1 MGVELYH
8 MTMETT
14 MEDKTDLTKYQK
26 KDDQITSGIASNGT
40 MIHEL
45 KERVK
50 ELNCFYRITKIIRN
64 SKLSID
70 EALQEIVKVIPPAW
84 QYPDQTCVRI
94 YLEGREFKTDNFQ
107 ATQWNQVS
115 DLVVDEK
122 KIGVLEIFYLEE
134 RPQANEGPFLTEERK
149 LIDAIAD
156 LLSKFIEERRI
167 KEELERQRQKLD
179 FVEKMMKF
187 EGETTEKTKSRDKK
201 QDWEVILDLL
211 AKTDS
216 RTLLRLTRK
225 MAYHLYRMENEKIT
239 NLLIKISPD
248 DSDSAAVN
256 WRGVN
261 MPNPRDDL
269 NTFLTI
275 QKQVFNI
282 AKESI
287 PADVISTLFANWM
300 RQDKARPLLLMSQK
314 SGIPLVE
321 IAAELNR
328 FSDQE
333 DLDTSISPEDKMS
346 IKTALI
352 RRFFAERLEYV
363 NVAKTAFE
371 LKDFITIIEHMVGPA
386 QGSGKLGG
394 KASGVLLA
402 EKLIKEE
409 MKKNPV
415 LKNINFPM
423 NSDTVLSFI
432 HYNDLDEVSHVK
444 YLDPLEI
451 RQEQPF
457 LEQIFK
463 TATFPFEIV
472 EGLRKVIR
480 DFKDKPIIVRSSSL
494 LEDNFGYA
502 FSGKYK
508 SMFVPNIGTEEERLH
523 ALMNAITEVYAST
536 FSPDPIEYRRERGL
550 LDFNEE
556 MGILIQEVVGTQVGP
571 YFMPTFAGVAFS
583 RNEFR
588 WSPRIMRED
597 GMIRIVPGLGTRAVD
612 RVGNDYPILISPKRP
627 NLLVNTLVEERVKYS
642 PRFMDV
648 INTETGMI
656 ETVDAVQ
663 VLKKYFDEFPK
674 ITDIISI
681 HDHGRLTN
689 ASKILMNP
697 ENADIVV
704 TFQHLFEKTDFLEK
718 IKQILGLLE
727 QKIGVPV
734 DVEFASKGD
743 QLYILQ
749 CRPQSQS
756 RGIERKPIPKDVP
769 EDRKIFFTK
778 KYVTTGNIENIEYI
792 VYVVAEEYTN
802 LSKREQMQKVAKIVS
817 ELNIKLP
824 RRKFILIGPGR
835 WGSRGDIK
843 LGVPVRYGDINNC
856 SLIVEIAKEKGGYT
870 PELSFGTHFFQDLV
884 ESNIRYLP
892 LYPDQADNI
901 FNEQVLLDMD
911 NKLSKILQGY
921 KNFEDVVK
929 VINVSDILPGGTLS
943 VIMDGEVNEALAYLK
958 PADHLTWRTMKIEEI
973 AQALD
978 PDLYGIQG
986 VYLIGSTKDG
996 SAGPTSDIDLLVHFK
1011 GTEEQKDKLMAW
1023 FDEWGKKLAEENKE
1037 RTGFES
1043 DSLLDVHIITD
1054 EDIKKK
1060 SSWAS
1065 HITSP
1070 YQTVR
1075 KITLKKER

>member
-1 MGVELYH
+1 MNDRTENIKH
-8 MTMETT
+8 P
-14 MEDKTDLTKYQK
+14 K
-26 KDDQITSGIASNGT
+26 KDDQNTTAVASNGT

-50 ELNCFYRITKIIRN
+50 ELNCFYRITKIVRN
-64 SKLSID
+64 SKLSTD
-70 EALQEIVKVIPPAW
+70 EALQEVVKVIPPAW
-84 QYPDQTCVRI
+84 QHPAYACARI
-94 YLEGREFKTDNFQ
+94 TLNGREFQTENFQ
-107 ATQWNQVS
+107 KTQWVLGS
-115 DLVVDEK
+115 DIAIDDT
-122 KIGVLEIFYLEE
+122 KIGILEVYYLEE
-134 RPQANEGPFLTEERK
+134 CSLENEGPFLTEERK

-156 LLSKFIEERRI
+156 LLGKFIEERRM
-167 KEELERQRQKLD
+167 KEELEQSRKKLIY
-179 FVEKMMKF
+179 VEKMMKA
-187 EGETTEKTKSRDKK
+187 EGEPTARTKSHEMK

-211 AKTDS
+211 AKTDP

-239 NLLIKISPD
+239 NLMNKITPV
-248 DSDSAAVN
+248 DSDSAAVD

-261 MPNPRDDL
+261 MPNQRQDL
-269 NTFLTI
+269 DSVLSI
-275 QKQVFNI
+275 QKQVFEI

-314 SGIPLVE
+314 TGISLVE
-321 IAAELNR
+321 ITAELNR
-328 FSDQE
+328 FFDQTDFE
-333 DLDTSISPEDKMS
+333 TAISPEDKMS

-352 RRFFAERLEYV
+352 RRFFTERLEYV

-371 LKDFITIIEHMVGPA
+371 LEDFANILEHMVGPA

-409 MKKNPV
+409 MKKDTV
-415 LKNINFPM
+415 LTNIAFPM
-423 NSDTVLSFI
+423 NWYITSDTILSFI
-432 HYNDLDEVSHVK
+432 HYNDLDEVTHVK

-463 TATFPFEIV
+463 NSSFPFEII
-472 EGLRKVIR
+472 EGLKKIVR
-480 DFKDKPIIVRSSSL
+480 DFEDKPLIVRSSSL

-508 SMFVPNIGTEEERLH
+508 SLFVPNIGTEDERLH

-571 YFMPTFAGVAFS
+571 YFMPTYAGVAFS

-588 WSPRIMRED
+588 WSPRITRED

-612 RVGNDYPILISPKRP
+612 RVSNDYPILISPKRP

-656 ETVDAVQ
+656 ETVDAAQ
-663 VLKKYFDEFPK
+663 VFKKYFDEFPK
-674 ITDIISI
+674 VIDIVSI

-689 ASKILMNP
+689 MSNILTNP
-697 ENADIVV
+697 EHADLVV
-704 TFQHLFEKTDFLEK
+704 TFQHLFEKTNFLEK
-718 IKQILGLLE
+718 IKRILILLE
-727 QKIGVPV
+727 EKIGVPV
-734 DVEFASKGD
+734 DVEFASNGD

-756 RGIERKPIPKDVP
+756 RDIERKPVPKDIS
-769 EDRKIFFTK
+769 EDQKIFFTK
-778 KYVTTGNIENIEYI
+778 KYVTTGSIENIEYI

-802 LSKREQMQKVAKIVS
+802 LAKREQMQKVAKIIS
-817 ELNIKLP
+817 ELNVKLP
-824 RRKFILIGPGR
+824 KRKFILIGPGR

-856 SLIVEIAKEKGGYT
+856 SLMVEIAKEKGGYT
-870 PELSFGTHFFQDLV
+870 PDLSFGTHFFQDLV
-884 ESNIRYLP
+884 EANIRYLP
-892 LYPDQADNI
+892 LYPDQDDNL
-901 FNEQVLLDMD
+901 FNEQTLLHMD
-911 NKLSKILQGY
+911 NQLSELLQGY
-921 KNFEDVVK
+921 RNFEDVVK
-929 VINVSDILPGGTLS
+929 VIKISDIVPGGTLS
-943 VIMDGEVNEALAYLK
+943 VIMDGEANEALAYVK
-958 PADHLTWRTMKIEEI
+958 PADHLTWRTLKIEEI

-978 PDLYGIQG
+978 PELYGIQG

-1011 GTEEQKDKLMAW
+1011 GSEEQKDKLMAW
-1023 FDEWGKKLAEENKE
+1023 FDEWGKKLAKENKE
-1037 RTGFES
+1037 RTGFET
-1043 DSLLDVHIITD
+1043 DDLLDVHIITD

-1075 KITLKKER
+1075 KITLKKES

>member
-1 MGVELYH
+1 MNDRTENIKH
-8 MTMETT
+8 P
-14 MEDKTDLTKYQK
+14 K
-26 KDDQITSGIASNGT
+26 KDDQNTTAVASNGT

-50 ELNCFYRITKIIRN
+50 ELNCFYRITKIVRN
-64 SKLSID
+64 SKLSTD
-70 EALQEIVKVIPPAW
+70 EALQEVVKVIPPAW
-84 QYPDQTCVRI
+84 QHPACACARI
-94 YLEGREFKTDNFQ
+94 TLNGREFQTENFQ
-107 ATQWNQVS
+107 KTQWVLGS
-115 DLVVDEK
+115 DIAIDDT
-122 KIGVLEIFYLEE
+122 KIGILEVYYLEE
-134 RPQANEGPFLTEERK
+134 CSLENEGPFLTEERK

-156 LLSKFIEERRI
+156 LLGKFIEERRM
-167 KEELERQRQKLD
+167 KEELERSRKKLIY
-179 FVEKMMKF
+179 VEKMMKA
-187 EGETTEKTKSRDKK
+187 EGEPTARTKSHEMK

-211 AKTDS
+211 AKTDP

-239 NLLIKISPD
+239 NLMNKITPV
-248 DSDSAAVN
+248 DSDSAAVD

-261 MPNPRDDL
+261 MPNQRQDL
-269 NTFLTI
+269 DSVLSI
-275 QKQVFNI
+275 QKQVFEI

-314 SGIPLVE
+314 TGISLVE
-321 IAAELNR
+321 ITAELNR
-328 FSDQE
+328 FFDQTDFE
-333 DLDTSISPEDKMS
+333 TAISPEDKMS

-352 RRFFAERLEYV
+352 RRFFTERLEYV

-371 LKDFITIIEHMVGPA
+371 LEDFANILEHMVGPA

-409 MKKNPV
+409 MKKDTV
-415 LKNINFPM
+415 LTNIAFPM
-423 NSDTVLSFI
+423 NWYITSDTILSFI
-432 HYNDLDEVSHVK
+432 HYNDLDEVTHVK

-463 TATFPFEIV
+463 NSSFPFEII
-472 EGLRKVIR
+472 EGLKKIVR
-480 DFKDKPIIVRSSSL
+480 DFEDKPLIVRSSSL

-508 SMFVPNIGTEEERLH
+508 SLFVPNIGTEDERLH

-571 YFMPTFAGVAFS
+571 YFMPTYAGVAFS

-588 WSPRIMRED
+588 WSPRITRED

-612 RVGNDYPILISPKRP
+612 RVSNDYPILISPKRP

-656 ETVDAVQ
+656 ETVDAAQ
-663 VLKKYFDEFPK
+663 VFKKYFDEFPK
-674 ITDIISI
+674 VIDIVSI

-689 ASKILMNP
+689 MSNILTNP
-697 ENADIVV
+697 EHADLVV
-704 TFQHLFEKTDFLEK
+704 TFQHLFEKTNFLEK
-718 IKQILGLLE
+718 IKRILILLE
-727 QKIGVPV
+727 EKIGVPV
-734 DVEFASKGD
+734 DVEFASNGD

-756 RGIERKPIPKDVP
+756 RDIERKPVPKDIS
-769 EDRKIFFTK
+769 EDQKIFFTK
-778 KYVTTGNIENIEYI
+778 KYVTTGSIENIEYI

-802 LSKREQMQKVAKIVS
+802 LAKREQMQKVAKIIS
-817 ELNIKLP
+817 ELNVKLP
-824 RRKFILIGPGR
+824 KRKFILIGPGR

-856 SLIVEIAKEKGGYT
+856 SLMVEIAKEKGGYT
-870 PELSFGTHFFQDLV
+870 PDLSFGTHFFQDLV
-884 ESNIRYLP
+884 EANIRYLP
-892 LYPDQADNI
+892 LYPDQEDNL
-901 FNEQVLLDMD
+901 FNEQTLLHMD
-911 NKLSKILQGY
+911 NQLSELLQGY
-921 KNFEDVVK
+921 RNFEDVVK
-929 VINVSDILPGGTLS
+929 VIKISDIVPGGTLS
-943 VIMDGEVNEALAYLK
+943 VIMDGEANEALAYVK
-958 PADHLTWRTMKIEEI
+958 PADHLTWRTLKIEEI

-978 PDLYGIQG
+978 PELYGIQG

-1023 FDEWGKKLAEENKE
+1023 FDEWGKKLAKENKE
-1037 RTGFES
+1037 RTGFET
-1043 DSLLDVHIITD
+1043 DDLLDVHIITD

-1075 KITLKKER
+1075 KITLKKES

>member
-1 MGVELYH
+1 
-8 MTMETT
+8 MTTEIT
-14 MEDKTDLTKYQK
+14 MTDKSDQTKHLK
-26 KDDQITSGIASNGT
+26 KDDQNEPRIPSNGI

-84 QYPDQTCVRI
+84 QYPESTCVRI
-94 YLEGREFKTDNFQ
+94 CLEGREFKTDNFQ
-107 ATQWNQVS
+107 DTAWKLDS
-115 DLVVDEK
+115 EIIVDEK

-134 RPQANEGPFLTEERK
+134 YAPANEGPFLTEERK

-179 FVEKMMKF
+179 YVEKMMKA
-187 EGETTEKTKSRDKK
+187 EGDVSGKLKSEEKK

-211 AKTDS
+211 AKTDP

-225 MAYHLYRMENEKIT
+225 MAYHLYRLQNEKIT
-239 NLLIKISPD
+239 NLLNKIYPD

-261 MPNPRDDL
+261 LPNPKEDL
-269 NTFLTI
+269 ETFLSI
-275 QKQVFNI
+275 QKQVFEI

-300 RQDKARPLLLMSQK
+300 KQDKARPLLLMSQK

-328 FSDQE
+328 FFEQE
-333 DLDTSISPEDKMS
+333 DMETNISPEDKMS

-363 NVAKTAFE
+363 NVAKNTFE
-371 LKDFITIIEHMVGPA
+371 LNDFVTIIEHLVGPA
-386 QGSGKLGG
+386 QGAGKLGG

-409 MKKNPV
+409 MKTNPV
-415 LKNINFPM
+415 LSDINFPM
-423 NSDTVLSFI
+423 SWYITSDTVLSFI

-463 TATFPFEIV
+463 NATFPFEIA
-472 EGLRKVIR
+472 EGLRRIIR
-480 DFKDKPIIVRSSSL
+480 EFKDKPVIVRSSSL

-508 SMFVPNIGTEEERLH
+508 SLFVPNIGTEKERLK
-523 ALMNAITEVYAST
+523 ALMNAVTEVYAST

-556 MGILIQEVVGTQVGP
+556 MGILIQEVVGTQIGP
-571 YFMPTFAGVAFS
+571 YFMPSFAGVAFS

-588 WSPRIMRED
+588 WSPRIQRED

-656 ETVDAVQ
+656 ETVDAVE
-663 VLKKYFDEFPK
+663 LMKKYFDEFPR
-674 ITDIISI
+674 ITDILSI
-681 HDHGRLTN
+681 HDQGRLKN
-689 ASKILMNP
+689 ASNVLLNP
-697 ENADIVV
+697 KDADFVV

-718 IKQILGLLE
+718 MRQILNLLE

-734 DVEFASKGD
+734 DVEFASNGD
-743 QLYILQ
+743 KLYILQ
-749 CRPQSQS
+749 CRPQSQAQ
-756 RGIERKPIPKDVP
+756 GIERKPIPKDIP
-769 EDRKIFFTK
+769 EDRKLFFTK
-778 KYVTTGNIENIEYI
+778 KYVTTGAIENIEYI
-792 VYVVAEEYTN
+792 VYVVPEEYTN
-802 LSKREQMQKVAKIVS
+802 LDKREQMQKVAKIIS
-817 ELNIKLP
+817 ELNLRLP

-843 LGVPVRYGDINNC
+843 LGVPIKYGDINNTT
-856 SLIVEIAKEKGGYT
+856 LMVEIAREKEGYT

-892 LYPDQADNI
+892 LYPGQDDNL
-901 FNEQVLLDMD
+901 FNESSLL
-911 NKLSKILQGY
+911 NTENRLSKILQGY
-921 KNFEDVVK
+921 KNYEDVVK
-929 VINVSDILPGGTLS
+929 VIHVSDLLPGGTLS
-943 VIMDGEVNEALAYLK
+943 IIMDGEANEALAYLK
-958 PADHLTWRTMKIEEI
+958 PADHLTWRTMKIDEI
-973 AQALD
+973 TQAID
-978 PDLYGIQG
+978 PELYGIQG
-986 VYLIGSTKDG
+986 MYLIGSTKDG

-1011 GTEEQKDKLMAW
+1011 GTDEQKDKLMAW
-1023 FDEWGKKLAEENKE
+1023 FDEWGKKLAKENKE
-1037 RTGFES
+1037 RTGY
-1043 DSLLDVHIITD
+1043 DTDGLLDVHIITD
-1054 EDIKKK
+1054 EDIRKK

-1075 KITLKKER
+1075 KLTLKKEG

>member
-1 MGVELYH
+1 MNDRTENIKH
-8 MTMETT
+8 P
-14 MEDKTDLTKYQK
+14 K
-26 KDDQITSGIASNGT
+26 KDDQNTTAVASNGT

-50 ELNCFYRITKIIRN
+50 ELNCFYRITKIVRN
-64 SKLSID
+64 SKLSTD
-70 EALQEIVKVIPPAW
+70 EALQEVVKVIPPAW
-84 QYPDQTCVRI
+84 QHPAYTCARI
-94 YLEGREFKTDNFQ
+94 TLNGREFQTENFQ
-107 ATQWNQVS
+107 KTQWVLGS
-115 DLVVDEK
+115 DIAIDDT
-122 KIGVLEIFYLEE
+122 KIGILEVYYLEE
-134 RPQANEGPFLTEERK
+134 CSLENEGPFLTEERK

-156 LLSKFIEERRI
+156 LLGKFIEERRI
-167 KEELERQRQKLD
+167 KEELEQSRKKLIY
-179 FVEKMMKF
+179 VEKMMKA
-187 EGETTEKTKSRDKK
+187 EGEPTARTKSHEMK

-211 AKTDS
+211 AKTDP

-239 NLLIKISPD
+239 NLMNKITPV
-248 DSDSAAVN
+248 DSDSAAVD

-261 MPNPRDDL
+261 MPNQRQDL
-269 NTFLTI
+269 DSVLSI
-275 QKQVFNI
+275 QKQVFEI

-314 SGIPLVE
+314 TGISLVE
-321 IAAELNR
+321 ITAELNR
-328 FSDQE
+328 FFDQTDFE
-333 DLDTSISPEDKMS
+333 TAISPEDKMS

-352 RRFFAERLEYV
+352 RRFFTERLEYV

-371 LKDFITIIEHMVGPA
+371 LEDFANILEHMVGPA

-409 MKKNPV
+409 MKKDTV
-415 LKNINFPM
+415 LTNIAFPM
-423 NSDTVLSFI
+423 NWYITSDTILSFI
-432 HYNDLDEVSHVK
+432 HYNDLDEVTHVK

-463 TATFPFEIV
+463 NSSFPFEII
-472 EGLRKVIR
+472 EGLKKIVR
-480 DFKDKPIIVRSSSL
+480 DFEDKPLIVRSSSL

-508 SMFVPNIGTEEERLH
+508 SLFVPNIGTEDERLH

-571 YFMPTFAGVAFS
+571 YFMPTYAGVAFS

-588 WSPRIMRED
+588 WSPRITRED

-612 RVGNDYPILISPKRP
+612 RVSNDYPILISPKRP

-656 ETVDAVQ
+656 ETVDASQ
-663 VLKKYFDEFPK
+663 VFKKYFDEFPK
-674 ITDIISI
+674 VIDIVSI

-689 ASKILMNP
+689 MSNILTNP
-697 ENADIVV
+697 EHADLVV
-704 TFQHLFEKTDFLEK
+704 TFQHLFEKTNFLEK
-718 IKQILGLLE
+718 IKRILILLE
-727 QKIGVPV
+727 EKIEVPV
-734 DVEFASKGD
+734 DVEFASNGD

-756 RGIERKPIPKDVP
+756 RDIERKPVPKDIS
-769 EDRKIFFTK
+769 EDQKIFFTK
-778 KYVTTGNIENIEYI
+778 KYVTTGSIENIEYI

-802 LSKREQMQKVAKIVS
+802 LAKREQMQKVAKIIS
-817 ELNIKLP
+817 ELNVKLP
-824 RRKFILIGPGR
+824 KRKFILIGPGR

-856 SLIVEIAKEKGGYT
+856 SLMVEIAKEKGGYT
-870 PELSFGTHFFQDLV
+870 PDLSFGTHFFQDLV
-884 ESNIRYLP
+884 EANIRYLP
-892 LYPDQADNI
+892 LYPDQDDNL
-901 FNEQVLLDMD
+901 FNEQTLLHMD
-911 NKLSKILQGY
+911 NKLSELLQGY
-921 KNFEDVVK
+921 RNFEDVVK
-929 VINVSDILPGGTLS
+929 VIKISDIVPGGTLS
-943 VIMDGEVNEALAYLK
+943 VIMDGEANEALAYVK
-958 PADHLTWRTMKIEEI
+958 PADHLTWRTLKIEEI

-978 PDLYGIQG
+978 PELYGIQG

-1011 GTEEQKDKLMAW
+1011 GTDEQKDKLMAW
-1023 FDEWGKKLAEENKE
+1023 FDEWGKKLAKENKE
-1037 RTGFES
+1037 RTGFET
-1043 DSLLDVHIITD
+1043 DDLLDVHIITD

-1075 KITLKKER
+1075 KINLKKES

>member
-1 MGVELYH
+1 MADKADS
-8 MTMETT
+8 TM
-14 MEDKTDLTKYQK
+14 YQK
-26 KDDQITSGIASNGT
+26 KDEMTQTVAQNGT

-50 ELNCFYRITKIIRN
+50 ELNCFYRITKIVRN
-64 SKLSID
+64 SKLSVD

-84 QYPDQTCVRI
+84 QYPDSTCVRI
-94 YLEGREFKTDNFQ
+94 FLEGREFKTDNFEI
-107 ATQWNQVS
+107 S
-115 DLVVDEK
+115 DSKLDSNIIVDEK
-122 KIGVLEIFYLEE
+122 KIGVLEVYYLQEK
-134 RPQANEGPFLTEERK
+134 PSANEGPFLTEERK

-179 FVEKMMKF
+179 YVEKMMKA
-187 EGETTEKTKSRDKK
+187 EGEPTAKIRTDEKK
-201 QDWEVILDLL
+201 QDWEVILDLV
-211 AKTDS
+211 AKTDP

-239 NLLIKISPD
+239 NLLNIISPVD
-248 DSDSAAVN
+248 NDSAAVN
-256 WRGVN
+256 WRRGN
-261 MPNPRDDL
+261 LLSQREDL
-269 NTFLTI
+269 DKFLAI
-275 QKQVFNI
+275 QKQVFEI

-300 RQDKARPLLLMSQK
+300 KQDKARPLLLMSQK
-314 SGIPLVE
+314 TGIPLVE

-328 FSDQE
+328 FFDQE
-333 DLDTSISPEDKMS
+333 NVETAISPEDKTS

-371 LKDFITIIEHMVGPA
+371 LKDFLGIVDHIVGPA

-402 EKLIKEE
+402 EKLIKKE
-409 MKKNPV
+409 MAANPV
-415 LKNINFPM
+415 LKDINFPTSWYIT
-423 NSDTVLSFI
+423 SDTILSFI

-463 TATFPFEIV
+463 TSTFPFEIV
-472 EGLRKVIR
+472 EGLRKIIR
-480 DFKDKPIIVRSSSL
+480 DFKDKPVIVRSSSL
-494 LEDNFGYA
+494 LEDSFGYS

-508 SMFVPNIGTEEERLH
+508 SLFVPNIGTEEERLH
-523 ALMNAITEVYAST
+523 TLMNAITEVYAST

-556 MGILIQEVVGTQVGP
+556 MGILIQEVVGTQIGP

-588 WSPRIMRED
+588 WSPRITRED

-663 VLKKYFDEFPK
+663 VFKKYFDEIPK
-674 ITDIISI
+674 IADVISI
-681 HDHGRLTN
+681 HDQGRLT
-689 ASKILMNP
+689 KISNVMMDP

-718 IKQILGLLE
+718 IKQIMGLLE
-727 QKIGVPV
+727 QKIGTPV
-734 DVEFASKGD
+734 DVEFASNGN

-756 RGIERKPIPKDVP
+756 RGIERKPVPKDIP
-769 EDRKIFFTK
+769 EDRKIFYTTR
-778 KYVTTGNIENIEYI
+778 YVTTGNIENIEYI
-792 VYVVAEEYTN
+792 VYVVPEEYTN
-802 LSKREQMQKVAKIVS
+802 LAKREQMQKIAKIIS
-817 ELNIKLP
+817 ELNAKLP
-824 RRKFILIGPGR
+824 RKKFILVGPGR

-856 SLIVEIAKEKGGYT
+856 SLMVEIAKEKGGYT

-892 LYPDQADNI
+892 LYPDQEDNL
-901 FNEQVLLDMD
+901 FNEQTLLDME

-921 KNFEDVVK
+921 KNYEPVVK
-929 VINVSDILPGGTLS
+929 VVGISDIIPGGTLS
-943 VIMDGEVNEALAYLK
+943 VIMDGEANEALAYIK

-973 AQALD
+973 AHAID

-986 VYLIGSTKDG
+986 IYLIGSTKDG

-1011 GTEEQKDKLMAW
+1011 GTDEQKDKLMAW
-1023 FDEWGKKLAEENKE
+1023 FDEWGKKLAKENKE
-1037 RTGFES
+1037 RTGFETEG
-1043 DSLLDVHIITD
+1043 LLDVHIITD

-1075 KITLKKER
+1075 KIPLKKES

>member
-1 MGVELYH
+1 
-8 MTMETT
+8 MTLETT
-14 MEDKTDLTKYQK
+14 MADKTDFTKYQK
-26 KDDQITSGIASNGT
+26 KDEPNTTTVAQNGT

-50 ELNCFYRITKIIRN
+50 ELNCFYRITKIVRN

-84 QYPDQTCVRI
+84 QYPEIACVRI
-94 YLEGREFKTDNFQ
+94 YLEGREFKTDNFHQ
-107 ATQWNQVS
+107 TEWRLDSNI
-115 DLVVDEK
+115 VVDEK
-122 KIGVLEIFYLEE
+122 KIGVLEVFYLEE
-134 RPQANEGPFLTEERK
+134 QPQANEGPFLTEERK

-156 LLSKFIEERRI
+156 LLGKFIEERRI

-179 FVEKMMKF
+179 YVEKMMKA
-187 EGETTEKTKSRDKK
+187 EGEPLAKIRQDEKK
-201 QDWEVILDLL
+201 QDWEVILELL
-211 AKTDS
+211 AKTDP

-239 NLLIKISPD
+239 NLLNKISPVD
-248 DSDSAAVN
+248 NDSAAVN
-256 WRGVN
+256 WRSVN
-261 MPNPRDDL
+261 MPNPREDL
-269 NTFLTI
+269 DTFLSI
-275 QKQVFNI
+275 QKQVFQI

-300 RQDKARPLLLMSQK
+300 KQDKARPLLLMSQK
-314 SGIPLVE
+314 TGIPLVE

-328 FSDQE
+328 FFDQE
-333 DLDTSISPEDKMS
+333 DVETTISPEDKMS

-352 RRFFAERLEYV
+352 RRFLAERLEYV
-363 NVAKTAFE
+363 NVAKTTFE
-371 LKDFITIIEHMVGPA
+371 LKDFVNIVEHIVGPA

-409 MKKNPV
+409 MKRNPV
-415 LKNINFPM
+415 LQNINFPISWYIT
-423 NSDTVLSFI
+423 SDTILSFI

-463 TATFPFEIV
+463 NSTFPFEIA
-472 EGLRKVIR
+472 EGLRKIVR
-480 DFKDKPIIVRSSSL
+480 DFKDRPVIVRSSSL

-508 SMFVPNIGTEEERLH
+508 SLFVPNKGGTEEERLKS
-523 ALMNAITEVYAST
+523 LINAITEVYAST

-556 MGILIQEVVGTQVGP
+556 MGVLIQEVVGTQVGP

-588 WSPRIMRED
+588 WSPRITRED

-612 RVGNDYPILISPKRP
+612 RVANDYPILISPKRP

-663 VLKKYFDEFPK
+663 VFKKYFDEIPR
-674 ITDIISI
+674 IADVVSI
-681 HDHGRLTN
+681 HDQGRLTN
-689 ASKILMNP
+689 ASSILMNP
-697 ENADIVV
+697 EKADLVI

-718 IKQILGLLE
+718 IKQIMGLLE

-734 DVEFASKGD
+734 DVEFAASGNH
-743 QLYILQ
+743 LYILQ

-756 RGIERKPIPKDVP
+756 QGIERKPIPKDIP
-769 EDRKIFFTK
+769 DDRKIFFTT
-778 KYVTTGNIENIEYI
+778 KYVTTGSIENIEYI
-792 VYVVAEEYTN
+792 VYVVPEEYTN
-802 LSKREQMQKVAKIVS
+802 LTKREQMQKVAKIIS
-817 ELNIKLP
+817 ELNLKLP
-824 RRKFILIGPGR
+824 RRKFILVGPGR
-835 WGSRGDIK
+835 WGSKGDIK

-856 SLIVEIAKEKGGYT
+856 SLMVEIAKEKGGYT

-892 LYPDQADNI
+892 LYPDQQDNL
-901 FNEQVLLDMD
+901 FNEQTLLDMD

-921 KNFEDVVK
+921 KNFEHVVK
-929 VINVSDILPGGTLS
+929 VIGISDILPGGTLS
-943 VIMDGEVNEALAYLK
+943 VIMDGEANEALAYLK

-973 AQALD
+973 TQALD

-986 VYLIGSTKDG
+986 MYLIGSTKDG

-1011 GTEEQKDKLMAW
+1011 GTEEQRDKLMAW
-1023 FDEWGKKLAEENKE
+1023 FDEWGRKLAKENKE
-1037 RTGFES
+1037 RTGFET
-1043 DSLLDVHIITD
+1043 DALLDVHIITD

-1075 KITLKKER
+1075 KLNLKKEP

>member
-1 MGVELYH
+1 MNDRTENIKH
-8 MTMETT
+8 P
-14 MEDKTDLTKYQK
+14 K
-26 KDDQITSGIASNGT
+26 KDDQNTTAVASNGT

-50 ELNCFYRITKIIRN
+50 ELNCFYRITKIVRN
-64 SKLSID
+64 SKLSTD
-70 EALQEIVKVIPPAW
+70 EALQEVVKVIPPAW
-84 QYPDQTCVRI
+84 QHPAYTCARI
-94 YLEGREFKTDNFQ
+94 TLNGREFQTENFQ
-107 ATQWNQVS
+107 KTQWVLGS
-115 DLVVDEK
+115 DIAIDDT
-122 KIGVLEIFYLEE
+122 KIGILEVYYLEE
-134 RPQANEGPFLTEERK
+134 CSLENEGPFLTEERK

-156 LLSKFIEERRI
+156 LLGKFIEERRI
-167 KEELERQRQKLD
+167 KEELEQSRKKLIY
-179 FVEKMMKF
+179 VEKMMKA
-187 EGETTEKTKSRDKK
+187 EGEPTARTKSHEMK

-211 AKTDS
+211 AKTDP

-239 NLLIKISPD
+239 NLMNKITPV
-248 DSDSAAVN
+248 DSDSAAVD

-261 MPNPRDDL
+261 MPNQRQDL
-269 NTFLTI
+269 DSVLSI
-275 QKQVFNI
+275 QKQVFEI

-314 SGIPLVE
+314 TGISLVE
-321 IAAELNR
+321 ITAELNR
-328 FSDQE
+328 FFDQTDFE
-333 DLDTSISPEDKMS
+333 TAISPEDKMS

-352 RRFFAERLEYV
+352 RRFFTERLEYV

-371 LKDFITIIEHMVGPA
+371 LEDFANILEHMVGPA

-409 MKKNPV
+409 MKKDTV
-415 LKNINFPM
+415 LTNIAFPM
-423 NSDTVLSFI
+423 NWYITSDTILSFI
-432 HYNDLDEVSHVK
+432 HYNDLDEVTHVK

-463 TATFPFEIV
+463 NSSFPFEII
-472 EGLRKVIR
+472 EGLKKIVR
-480 DFKDKPIIVRSSSL
+480 DFEDKPLIVRSSSL

-508 SMFVPNIGTEEERLH
+508 SLFVPNIGTEDERLH

-571 YFMPTFAGVAFS
+571 YFMPTYAGVAFS

-588 WSPRIMRED
+588 WSPRITRED

-612 RVGNDYPILISPKRP
+612 RVSNDYPILISPKRP

-656 ETVDAVQ
+656 ETVDASQ
-663 VLKKYFDEFPK
+663 VFKKYFDEFPK
-674 ITDIISI
+674 VIDIVSI

-689 ASKILMNP
+689 MSNILTNP
-697 ENADIVV
+697 EHADLVV
-704 TFQHLFEKTDFLEK
+704 TFQHLFEKTNFLEK
-718 IKQILGLLE
+718 IKRILILLE
-727 QKIGVPV
+727 EKIEVPV
-734 DVEFASKGD
+734 DVEFASNGD

-756 RGIERKPIPKDVP
+756 RDIERKPVPKDIS
-769 EDRKIFFTK
+769 EDQKIFFTK
-778 KYVTTGNIENIEYI
+778 KYVTTGSIENIEYI

-802 LSKREQMQKVAKIVS
+802 LAKREQMQKVAKIIS
-817 ELNIKLP
+817 ELNVKLP
-824 RRKFILIGPGR
+824 KRKFILIGPGR

-856 SLIVEIAKEKGGYT
+856 SLMVEIAKEKGGYT
-870 PELSFGTHFFQDLV
+870 PDLSFGTHFFQDLV
-884 ESNIRYLP
+884 EANIRYLP
-892 LYPDQADNI
+892 LYPDQDDNL
-901 FNEQVLLDMD
+901 FNEQTLLHMD
-911 NKLSKILQGY
+911 NKLSELLQGY
-921 KNFEDVVK
+921 RNFEDVVK
-929 VINVSDILPGGTLS
+929 VIKISDIVPGGTLS
-943 VIMDGEVNEALAYLK
+943 VIMDGEANEALAYVK
-958 PADHLTWRTMKIEEI
+958 PADHLTWRTLKIEEI

-978 PDLYGIQG
+978 PELYGIQG

-1011 GTEEQKDKLMAW
+1011 GTDEQKDKLMAW
-1023 FDEWGKKLAEENKE
+1023 FDEWGKKLAKENKE
-1037 RTGFES
+1037 RTGFET
-1043 DSLLDVHIITD
+1043 DDLLDVHIITD

-1075 KITLKKER
+1075 KITLKKES

>member
-1 MGVELYH
+1 MN
-8 MTMETT
+8 
-14 MEDKTDLTKYQK
+14 DKTENIKHPK
-26 KDDQITSGIASNGT
+26 KDDQNTTAVASNGT

-50 ELNCFYRITKIIRN
+50 ELNCFYRITKIVRN
-64 SKLSID
+64 SKLSTD
-70 EALQEIVKVIPPAW
+70 EALQEVVKVIPPAW
-84 QYPDQTCVRI
+84 QYPAYACARI
-94 YLEGREFKTDNFQ
+94 TLNGREFQTENFQ
-107 ATQWNQVS
+107 KTQWVLGS
-115 DLVVDEK
+115 DIAIDDT
-122 KIGVLEIFYLEE
+122 KIGILEVYYLEE
-134 RPQANEGPFLTEERK
+134 CSLENEGPFLTEERK

-156 LLSKFIEERRI
+156 LLGKFIEERRI
-167 KEELERQRQKLD
+167 KEELEQSRKKLIY
-179 FVEKMMKF
+179 VEKMMKA
-187 EGETTEKTKSRDKK
+187 EGEPTARTKSHEMK

-211 AKTDS
+211 AKTDP

-239 NLLIKISPD
+239 NLMNKITPV
-248 DSDSAAVN
+248 DSDSAAVD

-261 MPNPRDDL
+261 MPNQRQDL
-269 NTFLTI
+269 DTVLSI
-275 QKQVFNI
+275 QKQVFEI

-314 SGIPLVE
+314 TGISLVE
-321 IAAELNR
+321 ITAELNR
-328 FSDQE
+328 FFDQTDFE
-333 DLDTSISPEDKMS
+333 TAISPEDKMS

-352 RRFFAERLEYV
+352 RRFFTERLEYV

-371 LKDFITIIEHMVGPA
+371 LEDFANILEHMVGPA

-409 MKKNPV
+409 MKKDTV
-415 LKNINFPM
+415 LTNIAFPM
-423 NSDTVLSFI
+423 NWYITSDTILSFI
-432 HYNDLDEVSHVK
+432 HYNDLDEVTHVK

-463 TATFPFEIV
+463 NSSFPFEII
-472 EGLRKVIR
+472 EGLKKIVR
-480 DFKDKPIIVRSSSL
+480 DFEDKPLIVRSSSL

-508 SMFVPNIGTEEERLH
+508 SLFVPNIGTEDERLH

-571 YFMPTFAGVAFS
+571 YFMPTYAGVAFS

-588 WSPRIMRED
+588 WSPRITRED

-612 RVGNDYPILISPKRP
+612 RVSNDYPILISPKRP

-656 ETVDAVQ
+656 ETVDASQ
-663 VLKKYFDEFPK
+663 VFKKYFDEFPK
-674 ITDIISI
+674 VIDIVSI

-689 ASKILMNP
+689 MSNILTNP
-697 ENADIVV
+697 EHADLVV
-704 TFQHLFEKTDFLEK
+704 TFQHLFEKTNFLEK
-718 IKQILGLLE
+718 IKRILILLE
-727 QKIGVPV
+727 EKIEVPV
-734 DVEFASKGD
+734 DVEFASNGD

-756 RGIERKPIPKDVP
+756 RDIERKPVPKDIS
-769 EDRKIFFTK
+769 EDQKIFFTK
-778 KYVTTGNIENIEYI
+778 KYVTTGSIENIEYI

-802 LSKREQMQKVAKIVS
+802 LAKREQMQKVAKIIS
-817 ELNIKLP
+817 ELNVKLP
-824 RRKFILIGPGR
+824 KRKFILIGPGR

-856 SLIVEIAKEKGGYT
+856 SLMVEIAKEKGGYT
-870 PELSFGTHFFQDLV
+870 PDLSFGTHFFQDLV
-884 ESNIRYLP
+884 EANIRYLP
-892 LYPDQADNI
+892 LYPDQDDNL
-901 FNEQVLLDMD
+901 FNEQTLLHMD
-911 NKLSKILQGY
+911 NKLSELLQGY
-921 KNFEDVVK
+921 RNFEDVVK
-929 VINVSDILPGGTLS
+929 VIKISDIVPGGTLS
-943 VIMDGEVNEALAYLK
+943 VIMDGEANEALAYVK
-958 PADHLTWRTMKIEEI
+958 PADHLTWRTLKIEEI

-978 PDLYGIQG
+978 PELYGIQG

-1011 GTEEQKDKLMAW
+1011 GTDEQKDKLMAW
-1023 FDEWGKKLAEENKE
+1023 FDEWGKKLAKENKE
-1037 RTGFES
+1037 RTGFET
-1043 DSLLDVHIITD
+1043 DDLLDVHIITD

-1075 KITLKKER
+1075 KITLKKES

>member
-1 MGVELYH
+1 

-14 MEDKTDLTKYQK
+14 MADKTDFTKYQK
-26 KDDQITSGIASNGT
+26 KDDQSTAGVAQNGT

-84 QYPDQTCVRI
+84 QYPEITCVRI

-107 ATQWNQVS
+107 QTEWKLDS
-115 DLVVDEK
+115 RIVVDEK
-122 KIGVLEIFYLEE
+122 KIGVLEVFYLEE
-134 RPQANEGPFLTEERK
+134 QPQANEGPFLTEERK
-149 LIDAIAD
+149 LIDAISD

-179 FVEKMMKF
+179 YVEKMMKA
-187 EGETTEKTKSRDKK
+187 EGDTTLRFRSQEKK

-211 AKTDS
+211 AKTDP

-239 NLLIKISPD
+239 NLLNKISPVD
-248 DSDSAAVN
+248 NDSAAIN
-256 WRGVN
+256 WRNVN
-261 MPNPRDDL
+261 TPNQREEL

-275 QKQVFNI
+275 QKQVFEI
-282 AKESI
+282 AKDSI

-300 RQDKARPLLLMSQK
+300 KQDKARPLLLMSQK
-314 SGIPLVE
+314 TGIPLVE
-321 IAAELNR
+321 ITAELNR
-328 FSDQE
+328 FFDQE
-333 DLDTSISPEDKMS
+333 DVESSISPEDKMS

-371 LKDFITIIEHMVGPA
+371 LKDFVGIADHIVGPA

-409 MKKNPV
+409 MKKNPM
-415 LKNINFPM
+415 LKNISFPTSWYIT
-423 NSDTVLSFI
+423 SDTILSFI

-451 RQEQPF
+451 RQEQSF
-457 LEQIFK
+457 LEHIFK
-463 TATFPFEIV
+463 NSTFPFEIV
-472 EGLRKVIR
+472 EGLRKIVR
-480 DFKDKPIIVRSSSL
+480 DFKDKPVIVRSSSL

-508 SMFVPNIGTEEERLH
+508 SLFVPNKGGTEEERLKS
-523 ALMNAITEVYAST
+523 LINAITEVYAST

-556 MGILIQEVVGTQVGP
+556 MGILIQEVVGSQVGP

-588 WSPRIMRED
+588 WSPRITRED

-612 RVGNDYPILISPKRP
+612 RVSNDYPILISPKRP

-648 INTETGMI
+648 INTDTGMI

-663 VLKKYFDEFPK
+663 VFKKYFDELPK
-674 ITDIISI
+674 ITDIVSI

-689 ASKILMNP
+689 ASKILMDP
-697 ENADIVV
+697 ENADIVI

-718 IKQILGLLE
+718 IKQILSLLE
-727 QKIGVPV
+727 EKIGVPV
-734 DVEFASKGD
+734 DVEFASSGN

-756 RGIERKPIPKDVP
+756 QGIERKPVPKDIQ
-769 EDRKIFFTK
+769 EERKIFFTK
-778 KYVTTGNIENIEYI
+778 KYVTTGNIDNIEYI
-792 VYVVAEEYTN
+792 VYVVPEEYTN
-802 LSKREQMQKVAKIVS
+802 LSKREQMLKVAKIIS
-817 ELNIKLP
+817 ELNVKLP

-835 WGSRGDIK
+835 WGSKGDIK

-856 SLIVEIAKEKGGYT
+856 SLMVEIAKEKGGYT

-892 LYPDQADNI
+892 LYPDQEDNL
-901 FNEQVLLDMD
+901 FNEQILLDMD

-921 KNFEDVVK
+921 KNFEHVVK
-929 VINVSDILPGGTLS
+929 VISISDILPGGTLS
-943 VIMDGEVNEALAYLK
+943 VIMDGEANEALAYLR
-958 PADHLTWRTMKIEEI
+958 PSDHLTWRTMKIEEI
-973 AQALD
+973 TQALD

-986 VYLIGSTKDG
+986 MYLIGSTKDG
-996 SAGPTSDIDLLVHFK
+996 SAGPTSDIDLLVHFN

-1023 FDEWGKKLAEENKE
+1023 FDEWGKKLAIENKE
-1037 RTGFES
+1037 RTGFVT
-1043 DSLLDVHIITD
+1043 DALLDVHIITD

-1075 KITLKKER
+1075 KLALKKDH

>member
-1 MGVELYH
+1 MI
-8 MTMETT
+8 MEIA
-14 MEDKTDLTKYQK
+14 MADKTDITKYQK
-26 KDDQITSGIASNGT
+26 NDQSSKEVAPNGT

-50 ELNCFYRITKIIRN
+50 ELNCFYRITKIVRN

-84 QYPDQTCVRI
+84 QYPDFTCVRI
-94 YLEGREFKTDNFQ
+94 YLEGREFKTDNFEQ
-107 ATQWNQVS
+107 TNWKIDS
-115 DLVVDEK
+115 RIIVDEK
-122 KIGVLEIFYLEE
+122 KIGVLEVYYLKEQ
-134 RPQANEGPFLTEERK
+134 PQENEGPFLTEERR
-149 LIDAIAD
+149 LINAIAD

-167 KEELERQRQKLD
+167 KEELERQRQKLSY
-179 FVEKMMKF
+179 VEKMMKA
-187 EGETTEKTKSRDKK
+187 EGESIAKVKSDEKK
-201 QDWEVILDLL
+201 QEWEVILDLL
-211 AKTDS
+211 AKTDP

-239 NLLIKISPD
+239 NLLNKISPVD
-248 DSDSAAVN
+248 NDSAAVN
-256 WRGVN
+256 WHRGN

-269 NTFLTI
+269 DTFLTI
-275 QKQVFNI
+275 QKQVFEI
-282 AKESI
+282 AKDSI
-287 PADVISTLFANWM
+287 PSEVISTLFADWM
-300 RQDKARPLLLMSQK
+300 KKDKARPLLLMSQK
-314 SGIPLVE
+314 TGIPLVE

-328 FSDQE
+328 FFDQE
-333 DLDTSISPEDKMS
+333 DEKTSISHEDLMS
-346 IKTALI
+346 IKTALV
-352 RRFFAERLEYV
+352 RRFFTERLEYV

-371 LKDFITIIEHMVGPA
+371 LKDFLAIVDHMVGPA
-386 QGSGKLGG
+386 QGAGKLGG

-409 MKKNPV
+409 MKTNPV

-423 NSDTVLSFI
+423 SWYITSDTVLSFI

-457 LEQIFK
+457 LEQMFK
-463 TATFPFEIV
+463 NSTFPFEIV
-472 EGLRKVIR
+472 EGLRKIIR
-480 DFKDKPIIVRSSSL
+480 VFKDKPIIVRSSSL

-508 SMFVPNIGTEEERLH
+508 SLFVPNIGTEEERLYS
-523 ALMNAITEVYAST
+523 LMNAITEVYAST

-556 MGILIQEVVGTQVGP
+556 MGILIQEVVGTQIGP

-597 GMIRIVPGLGTRAVD
+597 GMVRIVPGLGTRAVD

-663 VLKKYFDEFPK
+663 VFKKYFDELPK
-674 ITDIISI
+674 INDVISI
-681 HDHGRLTN
+681 HDHGRLTT
-689 ASKILMNP
+689 ASNILMNP
-697 ENADIVV
+697 ENADIVI

-718 IKQILGLLE
+718 IKQILILLE

-734 DVEFASKGD
+734 DVEFAYSGN

-756 RGIERKPIPKDVP
+756 PGIERKPIPKDIP
-769 EDRKIFFTK
+769 QDRKIFFTK
-778 KYVTTGNIENIEYI
+778 KYVTTGYIENIEYI
-792 VYVVAEEYTN
+792 VYVVPEEYTTLTN
-802 LSKREQMQKVAKIVS
+802 REQMQKVAKIIS
-817 ELNIKLP
+817 ELNVKLP

-856 SLIVEIAKEKGGYT
+856 SLMVEIAKEKGKYT

-892 LYPDQADNI
+892 LYPDQEDNI
-901 FNEQVLLDMD
+901 FNEQILLDMD

-921 KNFEDVVK
+921 GNFDNVVK
-929 VINVSDILPGGTLS
+929 VISISDILPGGTLS
-943 VIMDGEVNEALAYLK
+943 VIMDGEANEALAYTK
-958 PADHLTWRTMKIEEI
+958 PADHLTWRTMKIDEI
-973 AQALD
+973 TQALD

-986 VYLIGSTKDG
+986 IYLIGSTKDG

-1011 GTEEQKDKLMAW
+1011 GTEEQKDKLTAL
-1023 FDEWGKKLAEENKE
+1023 FDEWGKKLAKENKE
-1037 RTGFES
+1037 RTGY
-1043 DSLLDVHIITD
+1043 DTDGLLDVHIITD
-1054 EDIKKK
+1054 EDIKRK
-1060 SSWAS
+1060 SSWAA

-1075 KITLKKER
+1075 KLNLKKEIY